1 MSVFS
6 PFNFSPRGLSSLP
19 GPFLLFNNFRI
30 WLARIKAFRLS
41 KAVVFSN
48 PIRFGFTRIGLLF
61 FHQSAFGHLRS
72 QLRVSVVRSSI
83 LRLKGIGYKCWRRG
97 EALFFDLA
105 KSHFFCL
112 KIPSRITV
120 LIRRRRGI
128 ILAGSDADL
137 VSRFS
142 LKIREL
148 ALPNV
153 YTGKGVRFLGEFR
166 RLKPGKQRR

>member
-1 MSVFS
+1 M
-6 PFNFSPRGLSSLP
+6 
-19 GPFLLFNNFRI
+19 
-30 WLARIKAFRLS
+30 
-41 KAVVFSN
+41 
-48 PIRFGFTRIGLLF
+48 
-61 FHQSAFGHLRS
+61 
-72 QLRVSVVRSSI
+72 RVSVVRSSI

-112 KIPSRITV
+112 KVPAKLTV

-128 ILAGSDADL
+128 ILAGPDADL